1 MNASG
6 RRYGDGMDRRSISR
20 VACVATLLVA
30 AWGIASCGGDDGT
43 APGGDGGFGGETG
56 YGIEDGVFPWD
67 DSGPIG
73 TPIDSLSIDPP
84 AATLFA
90 KAGGPP
96 LTQQFRAFGKVGGGA
111 PFQVPAL
118 FTADNVAPGNL
129 SAAGLFTTNNL
140 AGGTVNVKAT
150 YAGKSATALLIVQL
164 EADHTSGNVPQNPG
178 TFFDPKTN
186 TIVTNDA
193 THSPSL
199 VYPVP
204 ETRFPQNLYR
214 TMFNWRPGAGNNLFL
229 LKFESQPL
237 TLNVYTDG
245 VHTTCTQ
252 AGTGGS
258 CWETVQ
264 QTWTLLALSN
274 AGGSTKLTVYGTD
287 VNNKGKVYATNG
299 ANFSFSKSPVPGA
312 LYYWSTTV
320 QGVRRGALSDVVPTN
335 FLTPPEAD
343 GNCVACHTLSRNG
356 KRLAAD
362 VQDSLWVVDV
372 VKVIPP
378 PRVFTSFA
386 GQPIPN
392 AWATFNPATT
402 RIVSAKKGVM
412 RLLDGNTGGP
422 IGGNNGVIAGP
433 SPCGTMPDWAPDGK
447 HLVFVQSAVAD
458 DRKLTGSSIAWLSVM
473 NDTFSSPQIV
483 LQSAGSTD
491 NYAFPMFNW
500 TSEWLALEHCNG
512 NLEKDPS
519 CQILVAKAQAASTAQ
534 QLVRA
539 DTLVNDTTVASGVHN
554 SQPTWAPTAVDGTQ
568 WVAFTSTRNYG
579 TILTPGSTYGSNR
592 NQLWIAALDAS
603 KLGQGDPS
611 FPAFRIP
618 FVDLTENSHRPFWAE
633 DTFVPPPG
641 DGGVEGGVPCAQAG
655 QDCSNNV
662 CCNGLQCI
670 PVGNTYQCKVPLPP
684 N

>member
-1 MNASG
+1 
-6 RRYGDGMDRRSISR
+6 MDRKSFLRGAF
-20 VACVATLLVA
+20 VTVLLA
-30 AWGIASCGGDDGT
+30 AAGGIASCGGDDG
-43 APGGDGGFGGETG
+43 APGGDGGEGGFGGDTG
-56 YGIEDGVFPWD
+56 YGIVEDGVFPLD
-67 DSGPIG
+67 DGGPIG
-73 TPIDSLSIDPP
+73 IPIDSLSIDPP
-84 AATLFA
+84 LATLFA
-90 KAGGPP
+90 KAGGPA

-111 PFQVPAL
+111 PFQVPAI
-118 FTADNVAPGNL
+118 FSVDNIAPGNI
-129 SAAGLFTTNNL
+129 AQAGLFTTNNL
-140 AGGTVNVKAT
+140 AGGTVNVQAK
-150 YAGKSATALLIVQL
+150 YNGKSASAVLIVNL

-178 TFFDPKTN
+178 TLFDPKTN
-186 TIVTNDA
+186 TIITNDA
-193 THSPSL
+193 ARSPSL
-199 VYPVP
+199 VYPVA

-214 TMFNWRPGAGNNLFL
+214 TLFNWRPGTGNNLFL
-229 LKFESQPL
+229 LKFESQQL

-245 VHTTCTQ
+245 VHTTCTK

-258 CWETVQ
+258 CWETQ
-264 QTWTLLALSN
+264 QAQWTLLALSN

-287 VNNKGKVYATNG
+287 VNNKGKVYAKAG
-299 ANFSFSKSPVPGA
+299 VNFSFSKSPVPGA
-312 LYYWSTTV
+312 LFYWSTTA
-320 QGVRRGALSDVVPTN
+320 QGVRRGALSDIVPTN

-362 VQDSLWVVDV
+362 VNKGLWVVDV

-378 PRVFTSFA
+378 PRVFTSYM

-392 AWATFNPATT
+392 SWATFNPDTT

-422 IGGNNGVIAGP
+422 IGGNNGVIPGP
-433 SPCGTMPDWAPDGK
+433 SPYGTMPDWAPDGK

-458 DRKLTGSSIAWLSVM
+458 DRKITGSSIAWMSVM
-473 NDTFSSPQIV
+473 NDTFSSLQII
-483 LQSAGSTD
+483 LQSAGSAD

-500 TSEWLALEHCNG
+500 TNEWLAAEHCTG

-539 DTLVNDTTVASGVHN
+539 NTLVNDTTVATGIHN
-554 SQPTWAPTAVDGTQ
+554 SMPTWAPTAVDGTQ
-568 WVAFTSTRNYG
+568 WVAFTSTRDYG
-579 TILTPGSTYGSNR
+579 MVLAPGSTYGSGR
-592 NQLWIAALDAS
+592 NQLWIAAIDAS

-618 FVDLTENSHRPFWAE
+618 FVDLLENSHRPFWAE
-633 DTFVPPPG
+633 DAFIPPPG
-641 DGGVEGGVPCAQAG
+641 DAGADAGPCSTLG
-655 QDCSNNV
+655 QDCSQSL
-662 CCNGLQCI
+662 CCNGLQCL
-670 PVGNTYQCKVPLPP
+670 PVGNTYKCGSPPPP